1 MMTTPTAVPLWQTV
15 PHSGYYIN
23 SVAVSANGG
32 VVVAGTFFHTYG
44 SSSSVETLEP
54 EQKMAARVAGS
65 RASSTD
71 SPTSEYGTFGTYVW
85 DRSGNLLMQAEFA
98 GWQGVYWV
106 DASADGSTVASGGWY
121 SGTPSYQGFIA
132 AYAVATGDSL
142 LFYTLPSRGNIVAL
156 NANGSLLLAGADQGY
171 LFAKATDGN
180 FNPTPSTISLT
191 ASGDTALVTAL
202 DSAGVTG
209 LIGSYH
215 GEIILFPI
223 SDGVPG
229 TPVRWQLPNSAYL
242 HFAALSADGQH
253 AYVGANS
260 GILYAIEVSQFL
272 QNPASI
278 WQAAIP
284 GGATTIYGVACS
296 ANGGLISSAGNTAT
310 GGVVALYADKYNNA
324 AMYWQATTAHSPNS
338 VSMDAGGRW
347 VALADGHPDNTP
359 GCFYLWRSM
368 DGAPLWTFPTS
379 DMSWPIKLSADGS
392 LVVGGS
398 DNGSVYVFAGPANG
412 DSAAE

>member
-1 MMTTPTAVPLWQTV
+1 MTTPVAVPLWQKV
-15 PHSGYYIN
+15 PHTGYYIN
-23 SVAVSANGG
+23 SVATSANGG

-44 SSSSVETLEP
+44 GTSSTPAAANASLKQE
-54 EQKMAARVAGS
+54 ARVAAS
-65 RASSTD
+65 RISAAESA
-71 SPTSEYGTFGTYVW
+71 TSEYGTFGTYVW
-85 DRSGNLLMQAEFA
+85 NRAGNLLMQAEFA

-106 DASADGSTVASGGWY
+106 DASADGSTVASCGWY

-132 AYAVATGDSL
+132 AYDVATGDSL

-156 NANGSLLLAGADQGY
+156 NADASLLLAGADQGY
-171 LFAKATDGN
+171 LFAKASDGS
-180 FNPTPSTISLT
+180 FNGTPSMIGLT

-202 DSAGVTG
+202 DSAGATG

-223 SDGVPG
+223 SNGVAG
-229 TPVRWQLPNSAYL
+229 AAVRWQLPNSAYL

-260 GILYAIEVSQFL
+260 GILYAIDVAQFL

-296 ANGGLISSAGNTAT
+296 ENGMFIASAGNTPT
-310 GGVVALYADKYNNA
+310 GGVVAYYASKYNNA

-338 VSMDAGGRW
+338 VSMDSAGAW

-398 DNGSVYVFAGPANG
+398 DNGTVYVFAGPT
-412 DSAAE
+412 SATT

>member
-1 MMTTPTAVPLWQTV
+1 MVAIPVWTRTPHA
-15 PHSGYYIN
+15 GFYIN
-23 SVAVSANGG
+23 SVATSANGG

-44 SSSSVETLEP
+44 GALTAPAAPDSA
-54 EQKMAARVAGS
+54 QKLAARVAAS
-65 RASSTD
+65 RAGDAD
-71 SPTSEYGTFGTYVW
+71 SATSEYGTFGTYVW
-85 DRSGNLLMQAEFA
+85 DRAGNLLMQAEFS

-106 DASADGSTVASGGWY
+106 DASADGSTVASCGWC
-121 SGTPSYQGFIA
+121 SGAPSYQGFIA
-132 AYAVATGDSL
+132 AYSVSTGDAL
-142 LFYTLPSRGNIVAL
+142 LFYPLASRGNIVAL
-156 NANGSLLLAGADQGY
+156 NADASLLLAGADQGY
-171 LFAKATDGN
+171 LFAKASDGN
-180 FNPTPSTISLT
+180 FNSTPSAISLT

-202 DSAGVTG
+202 DSTGATG

-215 GEIILFPI
+215 GEIIVFPI
-223 SDGVPG
+223 SNGVAG
-229 TPVRWQLPNSAYL
+229 APVRWQLPNSAYL
-242 HFAALSADGQH
+242 HFAALSADGEH
-253 AYVGANS
+253 VYVGANS
-260 GILYAIEVSQFL
+260 GILYAIEVAQFL

-296 ANGGLISSAGNTAT
+296 ENGMFIASAGNTTT
-310 GGVVALYADKYNNA
+310 GGAVAFYANKYNNA

-338 VSMDAGGRW
+338 VSTDAAGAW

-359 GCFYLWRSM
+359 GCFYLWRAM

-398 DNGSVYVFAGPANG
+398 DNGSVYVFAGPAKG
-412 DSAAE
+412 ASAVA